1 MLIEN
6 KTSVTLDIMG
16 KTIEPGKS
24 MEFGESMFND
34 LSIHSDIGSCSIVTE
49 YCKRYIKNYGDLVAK
64 EGSKKN
70 ERGMKNIIITS
81 SKAK

>member
-16 KTIEPGKS
+16 KTLEPGKS
-24 MEFGESMFND
+24 REFVETMLND
-34 LSIHSDIGSCSIVTE
+34 LSIHSDIGSCRIVTE

-64 EGSKKN
+64 EGRKKN
-70 ERGMKNIIITS
+70 ENGMKNIIVTS